1 MLVAARGTILVS
13 DGKRRSEQ
21 PIKTIRAKD
30 STGLD
35 PIGCSSL
42 VKHWLPI
49 NRTAVSS
56 VRWISCR
63 PLTQC
68 AVPRVVKEMKT
79 TQMMPVAALA
89 VAWLTMFLV
98 GTELFVFSPLLPTL
112 AVNYDVSARV
122 AGLSVTTFSF
132 SYMVSAP
139 LLGHIS
145 DRIGRRRV
153 LICCLVAF
161 GAANLLTAA
170 ATQFR
175 WLLVLRLFA
184 GAAAAGVSPS
194 IYSLVGDAA
203 PPHRRAT
210 WLAMTVSGLLASL
223 ALGASPASLVG
234 ATLGWAPLFIALAAV
249 SSALVALNCW
259 AWPSECGHAVPV
271 ATQLDFLAAA
281 SLTRRLVPMIVWGTG
296 LYGVYTYLGA
306 GLVTF
311 GFSKAQVARAVMVYG
326 FGAIAGSLIGGRLA
340 DLLGAKYTAGVSLA
354 GLCACFLLLLL
365 ALRAGVLVDFVV
377 GLSAAVAQLF
387 FPAQQSGLVK
397 DFPGRRGAVLAWNNS
412 ALFLGISLG
421 SLIGGEAVAI
431 GSFDTTLIVCATIS
445 LIGCI
450 TNWIVVPGPTRAITS
465 PLTHPR

>member
-1 MLVAARGTILVS
+1 M
-13 DGKRRSEQ
+13 RRS
-21 PIKTIRAKD
+21 P
-30 STGLD
+30 
-35 PIGCSSL
+35 GCQ
-42 VKHWLPI
+42 KM
-49 NRTAVSS
+49 
-56 VRWISCR
+56 
-63 PLTQC
+63 
-68 AVPRVVKEMKT
+68 ET
-79 TQMMPVAALA
+79 TPMMPAAALA

-98 GTELFVFSPLLPTL
+98 GTELFVFSPLLTIL
-112 AVNYDVSARV
+112 AADYDVSTGV

-132 SYMVSAP
+132 SYMVGAP
-139 LLGHIS
+139 LLGHMS
-145 DRIGRRRV
+145 DRIGQRRV

-194 IYSLVGDAA
+194 IYALVGNAA

-210 WLAMTVSGLLASL
+210 WLAMTVSGLLVSL
-223 ALGASPASLVG
+223 ALGASPAALVG
-234 ATLGWAPLFIALAAV
+234 ATLGWAPLFIGLAAF
-249 SSALVALNCW
+249 SLVLLALNCW
-259 AWPSECGHAVPV
+259 VWPSERGHAVAVVP
-271 ATQLDFLAAA
+271 QLDFLPVA

-306 GLVTF
+306 GLAIF
-311 GFSKAQVARAVMVYG
+311 GFSKTQVARAVMVYG

-340 DLLGAKYTAGVSLA
+340 DRLGAKYTAGISLG
-354 GLCACFLLLLL
+354 GLSACFLLLLL

-387 FPAQQSGLVK
+387 FPAQQSGLAK
-397 DFPGRRGAVLAWNNS
+397 DFPSRRGAVLAWNNS
-412 ALFLGISLG
+412 ALFLGISIG

-431 GSFDTTLIVCATIS
+431 GSFDMTLIVCAAIA

-450 TNWIVVPGPTRAITS
+450 TNWIVVPGPTRV
-465 PLTHPR
+465 